1 MKMQFDSDQPRT
13 PLFSEVPETSSIFDK
28 VEESLEDKIYNN
40 DMWRKSIEQRRN
52 GPLTI
57 NEYEIWYEIAANCEM
72 MSELQ
77 YINYVHEFNNNKG
90 SRQIDEGKTYEETPE
105 VTLNFPTLM
114 CTSEQMLTKLAA
126 TTEECNKLKK
136 ENAHYKELLGN
147 FCVNYAYS
155 PERKTV
161 PNDPLECPRK
171 PTRRR
176 RDKTVSFDISNA
188 TPKNLFPVKS
198 LHHNIKL
205 ASPVHDDDP
214 RKLRRQYSLSKYI
227 ISDRYRKE
235 PRKEPFPR
243 FVKASDLMKRVE
255 EPIIGLTDVE
265 GEMEA

>member
-13 PLFSEVPETSSIFDK
+13 PLFSEVPETSFFDEI
-28 VEESLEDKIYNN
+28 EESLEEKIYNN

-57 NEYEIWYEIAANCEM
+57 NEYEVWYEIAANCEM

-77 YINYVHEFNNNKG
+77 YINYVREYNNNKG
-90 SRQIDEGKTYEETPE
+90 SRQIDEGKSYEETPE
-105 VTLNFPTLM
+105 VTLNFPSLM
-114 CTSEQMLTKLAA
+114 CTSEQMLTKLVA

-147 FCVNYAYS
+147 FCGNYAYS
-155 PERKTV
+155 PERKKVTSAL
-161 PNDPLECPRK
+161 LECPRK
-171 PTRRR
+171 PIRSR
-176 RDKTVSFDISNA
+176 RDKTVRFDISSA

-198 LHHNIKL
+198 LNHNIKKI
-205 ASPVHDDDP
+205 ASPIHDDDP
-214 RKLRRQYSLSKYI
+214 RKLRRQYSQCNLFV
-227 ISDRYRKE
+227 SDRH
-235 PRKEPFPR
+235 RKEPFPR

-265 GEMEA
+265 GELEA